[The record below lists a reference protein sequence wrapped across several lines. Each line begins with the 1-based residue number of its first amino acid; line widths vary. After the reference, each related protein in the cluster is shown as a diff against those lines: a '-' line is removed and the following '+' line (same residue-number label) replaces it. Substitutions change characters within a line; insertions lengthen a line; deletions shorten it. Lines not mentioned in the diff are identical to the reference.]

1 MKMND
6 EITDQDDEMSLR
18 ELDRFLIKLFSNK
31 NPPIITD
38 HDPSEPNDLM
48 LNRYKPI

>member
-1 MKMND
+1 MND
-6 EITDQDDEMSLR
+6 DITDPDDEMSLM

-38 HDPSEPNDLM
+38 FGQSEPNDLM
-48 LNRYKPI
+48 LNEYKPI